1 MNKYKHESVCT
12 KKLRSNFE
20 TTSGLTDDVRRK
32 ASKEARLPERGATYK
47 VNEQSE
53 MTFRILTQ
61 EFDPGSGRTLAA
73 CLIHASRTGLRASA
87 CNLVANG

>member
-20 TTSGLTDDVRRK
+20 TTSGLTDDVRRE
-32 ASKEARLPERGATYK
+32 ASERKQGSREGATYK

-73 CLIHASRTGLRASA
+73 CLIHASRTGLETSVS
-87 CNLVANG
+87 NLVANG